1 MVMNE
6 KYVHYFSVLKCFAMF
21 SVICLH
27 TFCTPVNLWN
37 EYLTSTE
44 IFIGVFVSQFLK
56 AWAVPIFIMV
66 SGALFLDKSKD
77 ISIKK
82 LYGKYILRLVLI
94 LIIFGTLY
102 SLMEIVYTTHS
113 ISFVT
118 VLHAFKNM
126 YSDKTW
132 DHMWFIY
139 MIIGLYICTP
149 PLKLFISKAADEDVR
164 YLIRILL
171 IFTWLVPF
179 IDDLTGIKFGIH
191 IPVNSIYLLY
201 YIIGYA
207 IHNEITKIDYR
218 LSIIFIV
225 LGIFWCSAGLFLPG
239 ILILEPYATIRYINF
254 IGFPLTVSIF
264 AIIKEKSVRDVNYI
278 DTNLVPLSLGVYI
291 THQLFLNIFY
301 KILKITPQFYN
312 IWFCWVIVFLGT
324 SICSLFFVWLLR
336 KIPLVRKFIF

>member
-113 ISFVT
+113 ISF
-118 VLHAFKNM
+118 AC
-126 YSDKTW
+126 
-132 DHMWFIY
+132 I
-139 MIIGLYICTP
+139 
-149 PLKLFISKAADEDVR
+149 
-164 YLIRILL
+164 
-171 IFTWLVPF
+171 
-179 IDDLTGIKFGIH
+179 
-191 IPVNSIYLLY
+191 
-201 YIIGYA
+201 
-207 IHNEITKIDYR
+207 
-218 LSIIFIV
+218 
-225 LGIFWCSAGLFLPG
+225 
-239 ILILEPYATIRYINF
+239 
-254 IGFPLTVSIF
+254 
-264 AIIKEKSVRDVNYI
+264 
-278 DTNLVPLSLGVYI
+278 
-291 THQLFLNIFY
+291 
-301 KILKITPQFYN
+301 
-312 IWFCWVIVFLGT
+312 
-324 SICSLFFVWLLR
+324 
-336 KIPLVRKFIF
+336 